1 MKNAVKKRLRPP
13 PTFSLPVAVKPD
25 VTSLKDPVERSLY
38 KSMAN
43 SGGKDGSWRGRNE
56 SLSDQSASEHLY
68 GTARDAPAVQRGIGR
83 AHGVVP
89 LEAVYPAFGVTDGQ
103 RTG

>member
-1 MKNAVKKRLRPP
+1 M
-13 PTFSLPVAVKPD
+13 
-25 VTSLKDPVERSLY
+25 TSLKDQGKRSLY

-56 SLSDQSASEHLY
+56 SLSDESACEHLY
-68 GTARDAPAVQRGIGR
+68 GTAIDAPAVQRGIGR
-83 AHGVVP
+83 AHGIVP
-89 LEAVYPAFGVTDGQ
+89 FEAVYPASGVTEGQ